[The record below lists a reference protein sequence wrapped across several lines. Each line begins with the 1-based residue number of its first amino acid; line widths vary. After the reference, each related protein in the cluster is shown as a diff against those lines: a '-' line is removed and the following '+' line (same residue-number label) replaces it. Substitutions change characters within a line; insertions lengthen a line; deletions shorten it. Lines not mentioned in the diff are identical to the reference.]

1 MPPPPT
7 GRNYLNHT
15 TLKRAS
21 RSSFLLSYPRHKSS
35 LAWKSL
41 PITSEPAAVLGLCP
55 TSSLRKSHREKTCMS
70 DPLNPVR
77 RLVARI
83 RALLPED
90 WRGKAGEH
98 FRETLESVSEFAEE
112 HNVRPRDLAGEGVE
126 LGRRKLQGLAN
137 KELASATKDFADA
150 EQTKIE
156 TELKRRSLESRVR
169 KEEAETRIAE
179 AKALDA
185 EVELFAK
192 MEKIGVVFRYD

>member
-1 MPPPPT
+1 
-7 GRNYLNHT
+7 
-15 TLKRAS
+15 
-21 RSSFLLSYPRHKSS
+21 
-35 LAWKSL
+35 
-41 PITSEPAAVLGLCP
+41 
-55 TSSLRKSHREKTCMS
+55 MS

-192 MEKIGVVFRYD
+192 MEKIGVVFRYDENGTAFVLPAPKDLDFKKLVQRRLALAERNETPETRSE